1 MIVTVGGNTI
11 VMNYNLVMLC
21 GKCKECWKKLL
32 FLLLSH
38 SVRNAGTFVDYY
50 YKYNFMD
57 QTKLNVNKHA
67 VAFVKEIIF
76 CLVNKIL
83 TRGMSPG
90 RYPTAT
96 GQLGQRRSV
105 KHQEPPLLLCHSQ
118 FGY

>member
-1 MIVTVGGNTI
+1 MIVAVGGNTS
-11 VMNYNLVMLC
+11 VMNYNVVMLC
-21 GKCKECWKKLL
+21 GKYKECWKKLL

-38 SVRNAGTFVDYY
+38 SVRNAGAFVDYY

-67 VAFVKEIIF
+67 VAFVKEIIL

-105 KHQEPPLLLCHSQ
+105 KLQEPTLLLCHSQ